1 MLMYM
6 YNKYNTSTVVTPALR
21 GFDIGGRFRL
31 YLFDLL
37 QELRIY
43 IKIYKNNKK
52 V

>member
-6 YNKYNTSTVVTPALR
+6 YIKYNTVVTPALR

-43 IKIYKNNKK
+43 IKIKKNKK